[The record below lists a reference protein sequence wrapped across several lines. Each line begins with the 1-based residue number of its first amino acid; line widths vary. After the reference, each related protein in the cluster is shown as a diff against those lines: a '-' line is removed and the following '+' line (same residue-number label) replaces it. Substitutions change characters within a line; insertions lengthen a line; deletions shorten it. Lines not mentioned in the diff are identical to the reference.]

1 MWSPEQ
7 LRLSREPGPTASS
20 SLRAATQGA
29 GVPFGV
35 RQRAGG
41 LAPPS
46 AQHLCSRPLTLSLP
60 PPPPSWASV
69 HPGSPAPAPVPSQA
83 PSRTPH
89 LAATISTAGHSATD
103 PELHNFYGARSS
115 AGGSHVLPG
124 AGGLGAS
131 WAPLHVVRGQTCRL
145 CLWGDWS
152 PPSSPLARPLPST
165 AVRSTRPL
173 RASRHLRGLLPL
185 RPRPLSR
192 TPSGP
197 EDLTVTHRP

>member
-1 MWSPEQ
+1 MESRAAQTQPGSPALQ
-7 LRLSREPGPTASS
+7 PPPACGRP
-20 SLRAATQGA
+20 LRAPACRA
-29 GVPFGV
+29 ACGV
-35 RQRAGG
+35 REAWLLRQ
-41 LAPPS
+41 LSISAPAPS
-46 AQHLCSRPLTLSLP
+46 RSPCPA
-60 PPPPSWASV
+60 PPPSWASV

-103 PELHNFYGARSS
+103 PELHNFYRARSS
-115 AGGSHVLPG
+115 AGGSRVLPG

-152 PPSSPLARPLPST
+152 PPSSLPGRPLPST